1 MAYDALAESL
11 RLITSGMPDGPV
23 RLSRRRRFAP
33 VAVDVDG
40 DVAATRFLRRG
51 VGCHWDETHLLTV
64 DDHGAWRML
73 GGGGASD
80 EDPTA
85 EKFERARDGLGPYQV
100 LPGGTAGV
108 VRDGGSPPSRATRWV
123 RGSAVLVGRGIAELR
138 VDGRH
143 LPAPHHGHLIVVWGS
158 HRPPTV
164 TAHDGTGRTVAT
176 TTVSPP
182 G

>member
-51 VGCHWDETHLLTV
+51 VGCHWDETHLLAV
-64 DDHGAWRML
+64 DDHGVWRML
-73 GGGGASD
+73 GGGGSSD
-80 EDPTA
+80 AGPTA
-85 EKFERARDGLGPYQV
+85 GAFERARDDLGPYQV
-100 LPGGTAGV
+100 MSGAGAAV

-123 RGSAVLVGRGIAELR
+123 RGSAVLVGHGVAELR
-138 VDGRH
+138 ADGRH
-143 LPAPHHGHLIVVWGS
+143 LPVPRHGHLIVVWS
-158 HRPPTV
+158 SRRPPTV
-164 TAHDGTGRTVAT
+164 TAHDHTGRTVGTA
-176 TTVSPP
+176 TVSSTW
-182 G
+182 